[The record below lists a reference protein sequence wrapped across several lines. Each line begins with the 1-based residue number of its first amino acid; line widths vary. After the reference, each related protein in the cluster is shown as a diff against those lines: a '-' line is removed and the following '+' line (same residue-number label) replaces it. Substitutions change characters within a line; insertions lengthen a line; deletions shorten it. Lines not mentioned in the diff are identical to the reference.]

1 MLKIMTQKVYTDAD
15 LFDPEILRQT
25 NENIAIIQ
33 NCLSNNSIYLSD
45 SIVLVL
51 DVFYAEAEGEEEQG
65 RPKAKNSDN
74 KFIQSIYHL
83 ADHENRVVFFLDNFE
98 ASDLYGCYEIQNVT
112 SETHLRKNFYL
123 KYLLL
128 NL

>member
-1 MLKIMTQKVYTDAD
+1 MTQKVYTDAD

-25 NENIAIIQ
+25 NEDITTIQ
-33 NCLSNNSIYLSD
+33 NCLSNNHVHLSD

-51 DVFYAEAEGEEEQG
+51 DVFYAEAEGEEAG
-65 RPKAKNSDN
+65 RPSNN
-74 KFIQSIYHL
+74 KVIQTIYHL
-83 ADHENRVVFFLDNFE
+83 ADHEQRVILFLDKVETSDFYIFGEIENF
-98 ASDLYGCYEIQNVT
+98 N
-112 SETHLRKNFYL
+112 SETHLRKNCYV

>member
-1 MLKIMTQKVYTDAD
+1 MTQKVYTDAD

-25 NENIAIIQ
+25 NEDIATIQ
-33 NCLSNNSIYLSD
+33 NCLSNNHIYLSD

-123 KYLLL
+123 KYLFL